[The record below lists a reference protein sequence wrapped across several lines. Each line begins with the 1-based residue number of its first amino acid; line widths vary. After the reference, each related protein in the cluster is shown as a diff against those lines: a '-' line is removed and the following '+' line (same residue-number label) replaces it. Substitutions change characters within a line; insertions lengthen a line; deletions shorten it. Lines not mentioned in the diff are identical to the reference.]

1 MQTLTVVPSL
11 SSTPQTGEKTETEFL
26 DINLTKDS
34 SLLLHALQQTF
45 AVAFKPALMIRW
57 P

>member
-1 MQTLTVVPSL
+1 MQTLTVVRSL
-11 SSTPQTGEKTETEFL
+11 SSTPQTGEKSETEFL

-34 SLLLHALQQTF
+34 SLLLHALQQTC
-45 AVAFKPALMIRW
+45 AVEPSLMVSW